1 VIEIKDVS
9 KFYEHKK
16 VLDSIRLNF
25 ESGKTHVLL
34 GSSGCGK
41 STLFRIILGLIP
53 ATSGEV
59 IIDGVTMS
67 PKAQR
72 MMARKIGYVIQDAGL
87 FPHLTGRDNV
97 TLVMRTLKLPRDQ
110 IAKRVRELEE
120 LVGLDPSVLDRFP
133 KELSG
138 GQKQRVGLMRAL
150 MMNPQVLLLDEPL
163 AALDP
168 IARSD
173 LQTEIKRICNALQKT
188 VLFIT
193 HDLGEAAFFG
203 HTITLMDQGKVV
215 QHGTFAE
222 LAKTPASPFVSAFFH
237 AQKPAPE
244 LTALL

>member
-1 VIEIKDVS
+1 MIEIKDVS